1 MPDQY
6 EELDAEALV
15 IDYLKGRAAVT
26 ALVPAAAISTRLRR
40 GWQAGEPALRIRR
53 IGGTATEA
61 TAAHLV
67 RYRVQV
73 EAFAG
78 TTADASALARRVDLE
93 LRRMPASSFPGAVVT
108 DVRKDL
114 GISDVGDPDSD
125 SERYLFGA
133 VLYAHAV
140 TS

>member
-6 EELDAEALV
+6 EELDVEGLV
-15 IDYLKGRAAVT
+15 IGYLKGRAAVT
-26 ALVPAAAISTRLRR
+26 ALVPADSISTRLRR

-53 IGGTATEA
+53 IGGTPTEA
-61 TAAHLV
+61 VAHHVV

-73 EAFAG
+73 EAFAE
-78 TTADASALARRVDLE
+78 TTVEAGALARRVDLE
-93 LRRMPASSFPGAVVT
+93 LRRMPEDEFPGAVVS

-133 VLYAHAV
+133 VLYAHARA
-140 TS
+140 S